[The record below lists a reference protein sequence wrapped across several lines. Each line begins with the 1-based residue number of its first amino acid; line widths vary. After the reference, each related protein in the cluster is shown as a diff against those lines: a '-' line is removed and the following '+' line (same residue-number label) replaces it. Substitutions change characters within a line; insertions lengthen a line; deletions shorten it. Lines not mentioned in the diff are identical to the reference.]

1 MPLRPQHRKHR
12 RRQPDL
18 FRQVAEGFDPAGG
31 ADAGGA
37 AAVAQL
43 PSGAENRRA
52 RRCIDAGAQP
62 SVPALAAGL
71 PHRRQPATLFRLPLA
86 LRQPEQVPY
95 IAPHFIEQ
103 LRQQTQQLVQR
114 DTRVDTTLDAGLQR
128 LVERQVN
135 AFIARN
141 RSRGIQNAA
150 VLLVDSRDMGV
161 RALVGSADYYNRP
174 IQGQVNGTNAKRSP
188 GSTLKPFIYALG
200 MEQGVLHPM
209 TILKDVPSSFGAYA
223 PENFDRRFLGPVT
236 ATDALNFSRNIPAV
250 YVASQ
255 LRQPTFYQ
263 FCV

>member
-1 MPLRPQHRKHR
+1 M
-12 RRQPDL
+12 
-18 FRQVAEGFDPAGG
+18 
-31 ADAGGA
+31 
-37 AAVAQL
+37 
-43 PSGAENRRA
+43 
-52 RRCIDAGAQP
+52 
-62 SVPALAAGL
+62 
-71 PHRRQPATLFRLPLA
+71 
-86 LRQPEQVPY
+86 
-95 IAPHFIEQ
+95 
-103 LRQQTQQLVQR
+103 R

-174 IQGQVNGTNAKRSP
+174 IQAGERYQRQ
-188 GSTLKPFIYALG
+188 ALAG
-200 MEQGVLHPM
+200 FDAEAVHLRAGHGAGRAASDDHPERRAFVVRR
-209 TILKDVPSSFGAYA
+209 LCAGKLRP
-223 PENFDRRFLGPVT
+223 RFLGPVT

-255 LRQPTFYQ
+255 LRQPTFIS